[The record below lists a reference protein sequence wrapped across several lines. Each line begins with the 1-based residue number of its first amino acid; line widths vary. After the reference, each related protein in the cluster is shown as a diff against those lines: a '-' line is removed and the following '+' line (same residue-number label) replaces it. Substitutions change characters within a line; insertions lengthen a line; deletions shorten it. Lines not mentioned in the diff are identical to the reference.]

1 MDAKVG
7 DVFVRRSDEKVWTVK
22 SIDGIKVVLES
33 LDKKFKKMAVLT
45 MTDIHG
51 LQNNYDKV
59 DSTPHD

>member
-33 LDKKFKKMAVLT
+33 LDKRW
-45 MTDIHG
+45 
-51 LQNNYDKV
+51 QC
-59 DSTPHD
+59 